1 MTLCERHINPVIHG
15 NETEWGSGQELG
27 LGPLPLWF
35 CFVQPFPP
43 GEAAAF
49 LLPLSLALFI
59 TTSPLSRECLI
70 SWRVNSK
77 SIIAGE
83 IKEGEKAREGGA
95 KTQDTKKVGRSRR
108 QR

>member
-1 MTLCERHINPVIHG
+1 M
-15 NETEWGSGQELG
+15 
-27 LGPLPLWF
+27 PLRF

-49 LLPLSLALFI
+49 LLPLALALFI

-77 SIIAGE
+77 GIIAGE
-83 IKEGEKAREGGA
+83 IEEGEKAREGGA
-95 KTQDTKKVGRSRR
+95 KTQDTKKVGRSGKVMKGKAMRVGGR
-108 QR
+108 VVLLQGKSTQKK